1 LQTAFIARTLEFGV
15 GCAASVTVDEEFDIN
30 THDLSSSPLS
40 SAADAAGK
48 QLEITVRDNC
58 VNPVSRLAESFHYR
72 FMGTD
77 NPELDRESQRIQ
89 VRRAALGSAIGTTI
103 EWYDFFLYNTAAA
116 LVFPH
121 VFFPASSDYAGAMQ
135 SFATYAVGFAA
146 RPVGAAIFGHY
157 GDRIGRKTTLI
168 ITLLVM
174 GIASAVV
181 GILPGTASIGLA
193 APLILVLLRL
203 VQGIAIG
210 GEWSGSVLLA
220 MEWGDQDRR
229 GLLGS
234 AAQIGVPVGL
244 VLGTGGMTLLS
255 ATLSPEAFNSWGW
268 RVPFLASL
276 VLVAVGLV
284 IRLKILETPMFA
296 RVLAQGKTAR
306 TPVLDAIRQH
316 WREILLSAG
325 ARFSEQMPFYLYT
338 TFVLTYVV
346 ATHHYSKTFVLT
358 AVLAGAALELVAI
371 PLFSHLSDRFGRKRV
386 YLTGAVLTGLLAF
399 PYFAVLSHGGYA
411 LIFIAI
417 VFSLMLHAMQYGPQA
432 ALIGESFPTHL
443 RYGGAGLGYQLASVF
458 AGGPAPLVAT
468 WLLHETGTPYSI
480 SAYIVLAAVITVA
493 CVVALPDRSRANI
506 DDAAVYSRA

>member
-1 LQTAFIARTLEFGV
+1 
-15 GCAASVTVDEEFDIN
+15 
-30 THDLSSSPLS
+30 
-40 SAADAAGK
+40 
-48 QLEITVRDNC
+48 
-58 VNPVSRLAESFHYR
+58 
-72 FMGTD
+72 MGID
-77 NPELDRESQRIQ
+77 KAELDQLSQRIQ
-89 VRRAALGSAIGTTI
+89 VRRAALASAIGTTI

-121 VFFPASSDYAGAMQ
+121 LFFPASSAYAGAMQ

-146 RPVGAAIFGHY
+146 RPVGAAIFGHW

-168 ITLLVM
+168 VTLLVM
-174 GIASAVV
+174 GISSAIV
-181 GILPGTASIGLA
+181 GILPGTAAIGVA
-193 APLILVLLRL
+193 APLLLVLLRL
-203 VQGIAIG
+203 IQGLAIG

-220 MEWGDQDRR
+220 MEWGDQGKR
-229 GLLGS
+229 GLLAS

-296 RVLAQGKTAR
+296 KLLAQGKTAR
-306 TPVLDAIRQH
+306 TPVKDAIRHH

-325 ARFSEQMPFYLYT
+325 LRFSEQMPFYLFT
-338 TFVLTYVV
+338 TFVLIYVV
-346 ATHHYSKTFVLT
+346 SRHGFSKTFVLN
-358 AVLAGAALELVAI
+358 AVLVGAVCELVAI
-371 PLFSHLSDRFGRKRV
+371 PLFSQLSDRFGRKRV
-386 YLTGAVLTGLLAF
+386 YLTGAVLTGLIAF
-399 PYFAVLSHGGYA
+399 PYFAALTHGGA
-411 LIFIAI
+411 VLIVIAI
-417 VFSLMLHAMQYGPQA
+417 VFSLVVHAMQYGPQA

-458 AGGPAPLVAT
+458 AGGPAPLLAT

-493 CVVALPDRSRANI
+493 CVLALPDRSRANI
-506 DDAAVYSRA
+506 DDAAIYSRA